1 MRLNFYIF
9 PVRLKFWAKA
19 HGPESVSPC
28 LSPMR
33 ACRSRLSLSCI
44 YWLWAIQWYDLNC
57 DGPVMQ
63 INSFQE
69 VWPSIC
75 YQPALCKY
83 EEYGDSC
90 IIHKPSSWI
99 YTFRR
104 STHLPTSI
112 VLIKADVLD
121 SSSGI
126 SFSNWSFFPPLESHN
141 LGVERRMGVV
151 KAGGKEGRK
160 EKWADY
166 SLIGLYAI
174 FNIKK

>member
-1 MRLNFYIF
+1 MDQSLCLL
-9 PVRLKFWAKA
+9 VWAPCELVDLDLVWVVFIDS
-19 HGPESVSPC
+19 GPYSDMIWIVMVQ
-28 LSPMR
+28 L
-33 ACRSRLSLSCI
+33 CRWTHSRKS
-44 YWLWAIQWYDLNC
+44 DLASATS
-57 DGPVMQ
+57 Q
-63 INSFQE
+63 
-69 VWPSIC
+69 
-75 YQPALCKY
+75 LCVKY

-99 YTFRR
+99 SNFRR

-112 VLIKADVLD
+112 ALTKADALD

-126 SFSNWSFFPPLESHN
+126 SFSNWSFFPSLESHN

-151 KAGGKEGRK
+151 KAGGKEVRK

-166 SLIGLYAI
+166 SLIGVYTI